1 MQHLATLGNFLAS
14 LLACLSTRLAA
25 PLATRVQHSGVTSGL
40 SVKVTVNTTSSTS
53 CSAPSGPYP
62 PLSSHS
68 NDAGRTLAATVTGRA
83 GTGAGVTS
91 SPLITPRRPIAF
103 PSLVPAWRPVSSA
116 APVRV
121 ASSLLGRLHT
131 SSSVSRVGGERKRH
145 TNDTRGRSGEGIIA
159 GQRQR
164 ELQARRGCDN
174 QEGAARAATGHAAT
188 EHAATCTDHIEHHM
202 AHAAQKKTP
211 HTAQKKRKAER
222 NKIHSTS
229 RYPLQGPNLCTPHHP
244 TLRKEILH
252 INPKRSTPNLHEFIE
267 AKDVFFIKLH
277 RP

>member
-145 TNDTRGRSGEGIIA
+145 TNDTLMTHGDAAGR
-159 GQRQR
+159 
-164 ELQARRGCDN
+164 
-174 QEGAARAATGHAAT
+174 
-188 EHAATCTDHIEHHM
+188 
-202 AHAAQKKTP
+202 
-211 HTAQKKRKAER
+211 HTAQKKRMAER
-222 NKIHSTS
+222 NKCRAQQDSQHQ
-229 RYPLQGPNLCTPHHP
+229 PLPAAG
-244 TLRKEILH
+244 
-252 INPKRSTPNLHEFIE
+252 
-267 AKDVFFIKLH
+267 A
-277 RP
+277 